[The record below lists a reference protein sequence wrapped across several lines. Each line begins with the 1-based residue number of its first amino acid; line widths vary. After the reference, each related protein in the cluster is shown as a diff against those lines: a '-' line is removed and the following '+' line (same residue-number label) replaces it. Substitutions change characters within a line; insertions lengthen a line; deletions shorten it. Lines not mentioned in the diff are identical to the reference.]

1 MGLTVIEQTSMMSLW
16 SLAGAPLLA
25 GTDLLHA
32 SKTTLSILANK
43 EVTAINQDLGL
54 HGKVQGVLVKGS
66 SSGRSGEVWC
76 KPLADGRSVAVVLL
90 NLDDDHSHN
99 VTASFSDIGLP
110 GSVSVAV
117 RDLWAHKDLPSATD
131 SLTASVEPHGTRM
144 FKLTK

>member
-1 MGLTVIEQTSMMSLW
+1 M
-16 SLAGAPLLA
+16 
-25 GTDLLHA
+25 
-32 SKTTLSILANK
+32 
-43 EVTAINQDLGL
+43 
-54 HGKVQGVLVKGS
+54 LVKSTGK
-66 SSGRSGEVWC
+66 GEVWC

-90 NLDDDHSHN
+90 NLDDDLSHN